1 MSFEFYKLIHVV
13 SALAL
18 FMALGASIIANKQGG
33 KKIAVQHGVAL
44 LLMLIAGFGMLAKHH
59 IGFPTWVIVKLVL
72 WLILGYMVVLIK
84 RMPEKQTVLWY
95 ATVVVGLFAVFLALY
110 KP

>member
-18 FMALGASIIANKQGG
+18 FMTLGASIIANKQGG

-44 LLMLIAGFGMLAKHH
+44 LLMMIAGFGMLAKHQ
-59 IGFPTWVIVKLVL
+59 IGFPVWVIVKLVL
-72 WLILGYMVVLIK
+72 WLTLGGMVVLIK

-95 ATVVVGLFAVFLALY
+95 GTVVVGLFAVFLALY

>member
-18 FMALGASIIANKQGG
+18 FMALGATIIANKQGG

-44 LLMLIAGFGMLAKHH
+44 LLMLVAGFGMLAKHQ

-72 WLILGYMVVLIK
+72 WLTLGGMVVLIK
-84 RMPEKQTVLWY
+84 RMPEKQTILWY